1 MTSVHTVPSSSRSL
15 PPIPL
20 APLDR
25 GRAKTRI
32 NTDPDGYQ
40 TSLSL
45 PPIRGSKDEACALPG
60 ISSIIDQ
67 SYNIRPPR
75 RLSESSPRAF
85 FHPERLHSPP
95 LWSARQHR
103 VDSISTVGTDDI
115 SRPPSP
121 DALSSST
128 SSLSSILEDRS
139 SCTSPGPI
147 QLPRFP
153 RLPAHS
159 AFELSDLRTSLPSEP
174 GPSKTPVF
182 RSPRSTPLPVSR
194 PMSPAVQLSPHMR
207 PLTQRLRGLTV
218 AVPEEEN
225 IKSEPE
231 SDSVPT
237 SPASKGISEADL
249 IGVIAPEI
257 QGMSVPDMQL
267 DAIRDEQ
274 MACTPTQLGPKS
286 QPAWM
291 EPELEPTTPT
301 MRHSPSILG
310 MASSP
315 PSSLARAPLSSEAQS
330 PTVPPSSPPGMIYS
344 SPQSKLS
351 SPPAHEEED
360 SKSNVIKQS
369 ESDTEEESF
378 EERRARRQAGKS
390 GPYDAGSV
398 RTRGGFG
405 FSYAAGFPPLA
416 PPLDPM
422 LAQLA
427 QQAERYGMKLQPE
440 ASRSQMLFQMAERQQ
455 AIEKLQREQEED
467 VARYQMGFRAGSGM
481 GLASGLGVGMGLQ
494 QPGSGMGLQQPG
506 SSMGL
511 QSAGSGIGL
520 QPSTSNWASFD
531 LGVGPVPEFAPPL
544 LPQLQ
549 PPVLPQSLSHTH
561 SHSHSQPL
569 SLSQPQQNMS
579 YIPDTSSQ
587 ESVDYTIYASPSP
600 YPDLATADP
609 GLYHSL
615 SNSNLSPSRLT
626 SSSLSPPGLTAASS
640 ATSASSPSDSIYLS
654 SPPPSSLSA
663 HTMSNFGSQD
673 PRAGFASHD
682 ARLGFNPQDTLPRSG
697 YISPDSMRSTFS
709 SQDSRAFK
717 THDAIPDNNDDLLLL
732 TMLPP
737 STTSVISNAGGSGT
751 HKCQS
756 CGKTFRRP
764 SGLKDHMNIHSG
776 EKPYCCP
783 LETCRKGFATRS
795 NMIRHHNKT
804 HPTRAKI
811 GGVADIGSELAEDQV
826 SSPAMD
832 LPETEAGGNSGQG
845 RFRVVPQSTKELGVG
860 PMRGTKERRAV
871 RKAGA
876 IN

>member
-1 MTSVHTVPSSSRSL
+1 
-15 PPIPL
+15 
-20 APLDR
+20 
-25 GRAKTRI
+25 
-32 NTDPDGYQ
+32 
-40 TSLSL
+40 
-45 PPIRGSKDEACALPG
+45 
-60 ISSIIDQ
+60 
-67 SYNIRPPR
+67 
-75 RLSESSPRAF
+75 
-85 FHPERLHSPP
+85 
-95 LWSARQHR
+95 
-103 VDSISTVGTDDI
+103 
-115 SRPPSP
+115 
-121 DALSSST
+121 
-128 SSLSSILEDRS
+128 
-139 SCTSPGPI
+139 
-147 QLPRFP
+147 
-153 RLPAHS
+153 
-159 AFELSDLRTSLPSEP
+159 
-174 GPSKTPVF
+174 
-182 RSPRSTPLPVSR
+182 
-194 PMSPAVQLSPHMR
+194 MSPAVQLSPHMR

-249 IGVIAPEI
+249 IDGVH
-257 QGMSVPDMQL
+257 
-267 DAIRDEQ
+267 
-274 MACTPTQLGPKS
+274 TY
-286 QPAWM
+286 PAWAQIPACVDG
-291 EPELEPTTPT
+291 PELEPTTPT

-330 PTVPPSSPPGMIYS
+330 PMPPSSPPGMIYS

-440 ASRSQMLFQMAERQQ
+440 ASRT
-455 AIEKLQREQEED
+455 EQEED

-481 GLASGLGVGMGLQ
+481 GPASGLGVGMGLQ

-673 PRAGFASHD
+673 PRAGFASHE

>member
-60 ISSIIDQ
+60 ISSIIGMPHLSTPQ
-67 SYNIRPPR
+67 HALIVSHRPILQYPTPSPT
-75 RLSESSPRAF
+75 SESSPRAF

-159 AFELSDLRTSLPSEP
+159 AFELSDLRT
-174 GPSKTPVF
+174 
-182 RSPRSTPLPVSR
+182 STPLPVSR

-330 PTVPPSSPPGMIYS
+330 PMPPSSPPGMIYS

-390 GPYDAGSV
+390 GPIPA
-398 RTRGGFG
+398 
-405 FSYAAGFPPLA
+405 LA

-481 GLASGLGVGMGLQ
+481 GPASGLGVGMGLQ

-654 SPPPSSLSA
+654 SSRVRLPRRPS
-663 HTMSNFGSQD
+663 GIQ
-673 PRAGFASHD
+673 
-682 ARLGFNPQDTLPRSG
+682 PQDTLPRSG